1 MIPDRSYQ
9 LEGACVTFCSSC
21 HVRPK
26 RTNASSRSGFV
37 LGIREPA
44 FIDDGARRRKA
55 ELIMDDLAIVRVLH
69 VLGVVIWIGGVGMVT
84 AVVLPAK
91 YSSAEER
98 ARVFEAV
105 ESRFAWIAR
114 AMTLL
119 VGFSGLY
126 MLWKLRLWDRFSDP
140 SYWWM
145 HAMVC
150 VWAIFTFLLFVA
162 EPLFLHRRFAQRAR
176 SAPEK
181 TFRLAQR
188 VHWIL
193 LLASLITIAGAVAGA
208 HGYVLF

>member
-1 MIPDRSYQ
+1 
-9 LEGACVTFCSSC
+9 
-21 HVRPK
+21 
-26 RTNASSRSGFV
+26 
-37 LGIREPA
+37 
-44 FIDDGARRRKA
+44 
-55 ELIMDDLAIVRVLH
+55 MDDLAIMRVLH

-91 YSSAEER
+91 YASVEER
-98 ARVFEAV
+98 VRVFEAV

-126 MLWKLRLWDRFSDP
+126 MLWKLDLWDRFSGL

-150 VWAIFTFLLFVA
+150 VWAIFTVLLFVA
-162 EPLFLHRRFAQRAR
+162 EPLFHRRFAQRAR
-176 SAPEK
+176 SAPEG
-181 TFRLAQR
+181 TLRIAQR
-188 VHWIL
+188 VHGIL